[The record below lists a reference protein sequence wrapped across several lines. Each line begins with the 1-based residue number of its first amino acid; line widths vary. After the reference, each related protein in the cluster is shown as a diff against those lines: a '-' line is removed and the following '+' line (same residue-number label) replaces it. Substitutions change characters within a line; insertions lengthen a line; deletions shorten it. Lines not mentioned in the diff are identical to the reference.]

1 MPTHELTLKQLWK
14 MISRIDTVEKAVIA
28 KKWIRAQTHLTQKEY
43 DRLMEVAELNRIVLI
58 HNRAIEMKAMYEN
71 IRMEGF

>member
-1 MPTHELTLKQLWK
+1 MPPHELTLEQLWK
-14 MISRIDTVEKAVIA
+14 MISRIDTVEKAITA

-43 DRLMEVAELNRIVLI
+43 DRLMEVAEMHRIVLI
-58 HNRAIEMKAMYEN
+58 YNRAIEMKAMYEN